1 MREMQRLHAT
11 SHGLLALTP
20 HLPSKI
26 RRTKRKI
33 LVCLPGLAAGNPR
46 QRVIKG
52 RPSRILVGLWEF
64 LIGAVIRFGF
74 GCKALLCELSDR
86 MLGRFGFFP

>member
-1 MREMQRLHAT
+1 MESNSHCDGQVCRYELVREMQRLHAT
-11 SHGLLALTP
+11 SHGLVALTP

-26 RRTKRKI
+26 RRTKREI

-52 RPSRILVGLWEF
+52 RPSESSLDNGNF
-64 LIGAVIRFGF
+64 
-74 GCKALLCELSDR
+74 
-86 MLGRFGFFP
+86 